1 MFVEKLETNIFGPVK
16 DSKAKAVKFV
26 DDGSVAVRLNLKTC
40 LTPDTVERARPLNYS
55 ERTCSVLPVE
65 NNLLQE
71 YRNDAEKFAED
82 NKMKINPNKTKIVSF
97 NKSRK
102 YDFPPEWKL
111 SDGQI
116 LEVVSDVKVVG
127 VIIDRNLSWQKN
139 SDFICQKATQKLWI
153 IRRLKKYRLDT
164 LTLLDVYTKE
174 IRSILEHAVP
184 VWHSGL
190 TKKQS
195 ANIEKV
201 QKTALKIILESSYTN
216 YETAC
221 TLLNIEPLEY
231 RRTELCLN
239 FAKRDLKREGTLFS
253 KILTN
258 SKTRGVAKLVR
269 EYRCRTNRYYKSSMP
284 YLSRLLNRI

>member
-1 MFVEKLETNIFGPVK
+1 M
-16 DSKAKAVKFV
+16 
-26 DDGSVAVRLNLKTC
+26 
-40 LTPDTVERARPLNYS
+40 
-55 ERTCSVLPVE
+55 
-65 NNLLQE
+65 
-71 YRNDAEKFAED
+71 
-82 NKMKINPNKTKIVSF
+82 
-97 NKSRK
+97 
-102 YDFPPEWKL
+102 
-111 SDGQI
+111 
-116 LEVVSDVKVVG
+116 VSDVKVVG

-195 ANIEKV
+195 ARIEKV

-231 RRTELCLN
+231 RRTELCIN

-253 KILTN
+253 KILNN

-284 YLSRLLNRI
+284 YLSRLSNRI